1 MFSISKGQNKKVSLW
16 LALLLL
22 AGLCLSVFSVHAD
35 FDHDCAGEDCPV
47 CAVIQIA
54 RTNFQN
60 LNPAPQIS
68 LQNNTFFFVVV
79 TLFAVNAI
87 RVSKTPVSEKTRLN
101 N

>member
-1 MFSISKGQNKKVSLW
+1 MKFIIKGQKEKVSLW

-22 AGLCLSVFSVHAD
+22 ASLCLSVFFVQAD
-35 FDHDCAGEDCPV
+35 FDHHCAGKDCPV

-60 LNPAPQIS
+60 LNFDSANS
-68 LQNNTFFFVVV
+68 LQVQFFSFVALS
-79 TLFAVNAI
+79 LFAVSAI
-87 RVSKTPVSEKTRLN
+87 RVSKTPVSEKTPLN

>member
-1 MFSISKGQNKKVSLW
+1 MLSISKGQNKKVSLW

-22 AGLCLSVFSVHAD
+22 AGLCLFVFSVHAD

-60 LNPAPQIS
+60 LNPVPQIS

>member
-1 MFSISKGQNKKVSLW
+1 MLSISKGQNKKVSLW

-47 CAVIQIA
+47 CAVIHIA

-68 LQNNTFFFVVV
+68 LKNNTFFFVVV

>member
-1 MFSISKGQNKKVSLW
+1 MLSISKGQNKKVSLW
-16 LALLLL
+16 LALLLM

-60 LNPAPQIS
+60 LNPAPQI
-68 LQNNTFFFVVV
+68 LFQNNTFFFVVV
-79 TLFAVNAI
+79 TLFAVKAI